1 MRYMAKYSCCCDF
14 YLRVGLGKS
23 FLLPGLSKLYIINMD
38 SVPFAVCDAALV
50 EKQTAVLVFEK
61 SWLSSSIMQT
71 NKAD

>member
-1 MRYMAKYSCCCDF
+1 MAKYSCCGDF
-14 YLRVGLGKS
+14 YLRVGL
-23 FLLPGLSKLYIINMD
+23 LPGLGKLYIINMD

-50 EKQTAVLVFEK
+50 EKQTAILVFEK

>member
-1 MRYMAKYSCCCDF
+1 MAKYSYCCDF
-14 YLRVGLGKS
+14 YLRVGL
-23 FLLPGLSKLYIINMD
+23 LPGLDKLYIINMV

-50 EKQTAVLVFEK
+50 EKQTAILVFEK